1 MNPTQFPQVYEQE
14 EDKKNPL
21 ISGGAGIFVEDG
33 TMCTNEI
40 TLN

>member
-1 MNPTQFPQVYEQE
+1 MQGYLDGKLIIEA
-14 EDKKNPL
+14 EDKNNPL